1 MKDRVPLYPGRV
13 KLVPVA
19 GQENTYD
26 MVRADEPRV
35 EGTPINKASLLKD
48 ATAALF
54 GLGTD
59 AVPDEVLAKIKELL
73 DGLLT
78 TANSKA
84 RIQTGSYT
92 GTGTYGASNPCSLT
106 FDFVPQ
112 AIIVYGAVPVKYD
125 YDATSFTFA
134 SKNVTTTRAFIGT
147 SSGEIK
153 AEDLYFNFLEK
164 KVTFYVNFVGDDA
177 AKYQC
182 NKSGVKYGY
191 ICFG

>member
-1 MKDRVPLYPGRV
+1 MQNRVPRYPGRV
-13 KLVPVA
+13 KLVPVN

-26 MVRADEPRV
+26 MVRADEPQM
-35 EGTPINKASLLKD
+35 EGTPINKATLLKD

-54 GLGTD
+54 GLGTE
-59 AVPDEVLAKIKELL
+59 AVPDDVMVKIKELL

-112 AIIVYGAVPVKYD
+112 LIVFFGSY
-125 YDATSFTFA
+125 
-134 SKNVTTTRAFIGT
+134 
-147 SSGEIK
+147 
-153 AEDLYFNFLEK
+153 AEARI
-164 KVTFYVNFVGDDA
+164 DDA
-177 AKYQC
+177 IHPIILLWGISEAFGISSYTDQHSIITYSEKTMSWYSLGAKGQY
-182 NKSGVKYGY
+182 NEARFTYRYVVIG
-191 ICFG
+191 